1 MAQKKSGFTESLAPK
16 VKKSNTGHAEH
27 PAKRA
32 PLKAKESV
40 LLGGEQ
46 TSDAAEAE
54 EKIQRSKGKDKE
66 YGGEKTTHFKKTVN
80 ASLKN
85 ALR

>member
-1 MAQKKSGFTESLAPK
+1 MAQKKSGFTEELKPH
-16 VKKSNTGHAEH
+16 VKTSDTGHDEH

-32 PLKAKESV
+32 PLAAKDSV

-46 TSDAAEAE
+46 TSDGAAAE
-54 EKIQRSKGKDKE
+54 KKTRKTQGKDKK
-66 YGGEKTTHFKKTVN
+66 YGGKKTLHLKKTVN